1 MAKFGESLSK
11 REIDVLRCLADGSSN
26 KEIAAALFISEN
38 TVKVHLRNVYTK
50 LGVSSRTEAA
60 KVAIQQGVIASHI
73 KPEPEPEPEVVEV
86 VAEETAVIE
95 EEVQEELIE
104 EETAV
109 FTEEIVESSLPTPQ
123 PQATA
128 PPDSPKSHWRLY
140 AIIGALAGMMAIIII
155 FALQQQSTPQAD
167 ATVLPPT
174 PIPFKN
180 TPIGDT
186 AWSHS
191 RPLAQGR
198 AYMAMATVGLNIYL
212 IGGETG
218 DGEAVMVDGAV
229 QRFNSSTKE
238 WTTVVAKPTAVSD
251 ATAAILFGE
260 IYVTGGKLDDGEI
273 TAVVEAY
280 SPANDAWRPVASL
293 PEPLSGGLTLS
304 DGSYLYHIGGWN
316 GDDYVNT
323 VYLYDAA
330 ADSWRPLPAMTEAR
344 AFTAGAQ
351 MAGQLFVVG
360 GFDGEKDLATCERF
374 TVVDEEWSACADM
387 LLARMD
393 GGATAVLNKLYII
406 GGETEEADSPAFAEQ
421 YDPNTDTWQIVNIP
435 AETNGIGL
443 RGNGVTHVETTIYSI
458 GGRHQSDLL
467 TNTLIYTPIV
477 YQTFIPA
484 AAGGSE

>member
-1 MAKFGESLSK
+1 MAEFGESLSN
-11 REIDVLRCLADGSSN
+11 REIDVLRCMADGSSN

-60 KVAIQQGVIASHI
+60 KVAIQQGAIESHI
-73 KPEPEPEPEVVEV
+73 KAEPEVEEV
-86 VAEETAVIE
+86 VVEETAVVGQTAVVEEPVIE
-95 EEVQEELIE
+95 ETTPE
-104 EETAV
+104 
-109 FTEEIVESSLPTPQ
+109 PQ

-128 PPDSPKSHWRLY
+128 IPNPQKSHWRLY
-140 AIIGALAGMMAIIII
+140 ATIGALAGMMAILVI
-155 FALQQQSTPQAD
+155 FVLQQQSTSQPD

-174 PIPFKN
+174 AIPFNN

-186 AWSHS
+186 AWSRS
-191 RPLAQGR
+191 RPLPQGK
-198 AYMAMATVGLNIYL
+198 AHMAMAAVGLNIYL

-218 DGEAVMVDGAV
+218 EGDNVVVDGTV
-229 QRFNSSTKE
+229 QRFNSATRVWE
-238 WTTVVAKPTAVSD
+238 TVAAKPTAVSD
-251 ATAAILFGE
+251 ATAATLFGE
-260 IYVTGGKLDDGEI
+260 VYVAGGKLDDGEI

-316 GDDYVNT
+316 GNDYVNT

-330 ADSWRPLPAMTEAR
+330 ADSWRPLPSMAVPR
-344 AFTAGAQ
+344 AFAMGTQ
-351 MAGQLFVVG
+351 MAGQLVVVG
-360 GFDGEKDLATCERF
+360 GFNGEEALATCELF
-374 TVVDEEWSACADM
+374 NIVDEQWTACADM
-387 LLARMD
+387 LLPRMD
-393 GGATAVLNKLYII
+393 GGGTAVLNKLYII
-406 GGETEEADSPAFAEQ
+406 GGETEEAGSPAFAEQ

-458 GGRHQSDLL
+458 GGSHQSGLITD
-467 TNTLIYTPIV
+467 TLVYTPIV